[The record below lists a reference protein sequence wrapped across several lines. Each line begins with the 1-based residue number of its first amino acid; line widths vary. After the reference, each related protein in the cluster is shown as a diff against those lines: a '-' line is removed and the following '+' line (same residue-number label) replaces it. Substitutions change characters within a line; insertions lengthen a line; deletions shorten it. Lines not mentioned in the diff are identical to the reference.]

1 MTTLRQEA
9 FLMTKAMPED
19 GLIELIRYMTAY
31 NNQYAEKAHRI
42 AFKKLKKVQKKMGI
56 DIF

>member
-9 FLMTKAMPED
+9 FLMTEAMPED

-42 AFKKLKKVQKKMGI
+42 AIPPNNILELAKNQLG
-56 DIF
+56 D